1 MILTNRRLRLLY
13 IALAGMDMAVLLPWL
28 VSVSLFWA
36 RNGDLRAERNA
47 GPGMTFTLSLP
58 TPGGNS

>member
-36 RNGDLRAERNA
+36 RNGDLRAERLA
-47 GPGMTFTLSLP
+47 TLLMQSPL
-58 TPGGNS
+58 